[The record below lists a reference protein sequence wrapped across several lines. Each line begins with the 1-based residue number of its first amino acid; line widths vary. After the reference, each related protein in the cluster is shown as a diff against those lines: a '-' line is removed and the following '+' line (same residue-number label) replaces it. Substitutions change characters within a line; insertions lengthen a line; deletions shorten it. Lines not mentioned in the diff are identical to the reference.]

1 MGVQTVTQTYQAE
14 TPTCL
19 ELLEKAKH
27 ADIESVR
34 NAYCV
39 EVVEE
44 DHRATQ
50 HTLQKY
56 HLQFLASNET
66 YSSVEQ
72 VLQLSCRV
80 PVFVDMFLVWTAGV
94 APMTFFWML
103 YALVQRQMS
112 QPAKVHV
119 KVHKTPPPSPE
130 KPPLCPPAP
139 KKTPPKKTKKYI
151 RDLYKAVEPLDKPM
165 KADSIIGNFGKVSP
179 SLRKR
184 LMGDSV

>member
-1 MGVQTVTQTYQAE
+1 MYVYTVTQTYIEQSA
-14 TPTCL
+14 TCL
-19 ELLEKAKH
+19 QLLDKAKN

-50 HTLQKY
+50 YTLDKY

-66 YSSVEQ
+66 YSSVEE
-72 VLQLSCRV
+72 VIEMSCRV
-80 PVFVDMFLVWTAGV
+80 PAFVDIFLTWTAGV

-103 YALVQRQMS
+103 YMLV
-112 QPAKVHV
+112 PKKAKIKY
-119 KVHKTPPPSPE
+119 KVPKTPPPSPN
-130 KPPLCPPAP
+130 KPPMCSTQ
-139 KKTPPKKTKKYI
+139 KTPPKKTKKYI
-151 RDLYKAVEPLDKPM
+151 RDLYKAVEPLDNHI
-165 KADSIIGNFGKVSP
+165 KADNIIGNFGKVSP

-184 LMGDSV
+184 IMGNNV